1 MSPRLPKNLWKREVL
16 TMEHEIDSVLESVLF
31 ASGDPVP
38 VSRLCALLDKEED
51 EILEAA
57 QRLADGYS
65 FERRGIRLLRLED
78 SLQLCSAPENG
89 EYVRRALEARKPP
102 RLSAA
107 AMEVLTL
114 VAYFQPVTKTYIE
127 QIRGVDSSYTV
138 SLLVDRELIEPCG
151 RLDVPGRPTI
161 YRTTN
166 GFLRAFGLSSL
177 DDLPEQEELPQNV
190 LMTGTAP
197 GEVQMTIP
205 EV

>member
-1 MSPRLPKNLWKREVL
+1 
-16 TMEHEIDSVLESVLF
+16 MEHEIDSILESILF
-31 ASGDPVP
+31 ASGDPMP
-38 VSRLCALLDKEED
+38 VSRLCALLDREEG
-51 EILEAA
+51 EIYEAA

-65 FERRGIRLLRLED
+65 FEGRGIRLLRLED

-89 EYVRRALEARKPP
+89 EFVRRALEARKPP
-102 RLSAA
+102 RLSPAA
-107 AMEVLTL
+107 IEVLTI

-138 SLLVDRELIEPCG
+138 SLLVERELIEPCG

-161 YRTTN
+161 YRTTQ

-177 DDLPEQEELPQNV
+177 DELPEQEELPQSQLIV
-190 LMTGTAP
+190 GTAP
-197 GEVQMTIP
+197 GEVQLTLP

>member
-1 MSPRLPKNLWKREVL
+1 MSPRLPKNLWKKEVL

-31 ASGDPVP
+31 ASGDPMP

-138 SLLVDRELIEPCG
+138 SLLGDRELIEPCG

-177 DDLPEQEELPQNV
+177 DDLPEQEELPQNI

>member
-1 MSPRLPKNLWKREVL
+1 
-16 TMEHEIDSVLESVLF
+16 MEHEIDSILESILF
-31 ASGDPVP
+31 ASGDPMP
-38 VSRLCALLDKEED
+38 VSRLCALLDKGED
-51 EILEAA
+51 EIMEAA

-102 RLSAA
+102 RLSPA
-107 AMEVLTL
+107 AMEVLTI
-114 VAYFQPVTKTYIE
+114 VAYFQPVTRTYIE

-138 SLLVDRELIEPCG
+138 GLLVDRELIEPCG

-161 YRTTN
+161 YRTTP

-177 DDLPEQEELPQNV
+177 DELPEQEELPQNI

-197 GEVQMTIP
+197 GEVQMTLP

>member
-1 MSPRLPKNLWKREVL
+1 
-16 TMEHEIDSVLESVLF
+16 MEHETDSILESILF

-38 VSRLCALLDKEED
+38 LSRLAV
-51 EILEAA
+51 ILEKREEEVLAAA
-57 QRLADGYS
+57 QRLANGYNY
-65 FERRGIRLLRLED
+65 ERRGIRLIRLED
-78 SLQLCSAPENG
+78 SLQLCSAQENAQ
-89 EYVRRALEARKPP
+89 YVRRALETRKPP
-102 RLSAA
+102 RLSPA

-138 SLLVDRELIEPCG
+138 SLLVERELIEPCG

-161 YRTTN
+161 YRTTE

-177 DDLPEQEELPQNV
+177 EELPEQEELPPSP
-190 LMTGTAP
+190 LLAGTAP
-197 GEVQMTIP
+197 GEIQLTLP

>member
-1 MSPRLPKNLWKREVL
+1 
-16 TMEHEIDSVLESVLF
+16 MEHEIDSILESILF
-31 ASGDPVP
+31 AAGDPMP
-38 VSRLCALLDKEED
+38 VSRICALLDKSEE

-65 FERRGIRLLRLED
+65 FEQRGIRLLRLED

-102 RLSAA
+102 KLSPA

-138 SLLVDRELIEPCG
+138 GLLVERELIEPCG

-161 YRTTN
+161 YRTTS
-166 GFLRAFGLSSL
+166 GFLRAFGLASL
-177 DDLPEQEELPQNV
+177 DDLPEQAELPQNE
-190 LMTGTAP
+190 LLAGTAP
-197 GEVQMTIP
+197 GELQMSLP

>member
-1 MSPRLPKNLWKREVL
+1 
-16 TMEHEIDSVLESVLF
+16 MEHEIDSIIESILF
-31 ASGDPVP
+31 ASGDPMP
-38 VSRLCALLDKEED
+38 VSRLCALLDREES
-51 EILEAA
+51 EIYEAA
-57 QRLADGYS
+57 KRLSDGYS
-65 FERRGIRLLRLED
+65 FEGRGIRLLRLED

-89 EYVRRALEARKPP
+89 EFVRRALEARKPP
-102 RLSAA
+102 KLSPA

-138 SLLVDRELIEPCG
+138 SLLVERELIEPCG

-161 YRTTN
+161 YRTTQ

-177 DDLPEQEELPQNV
+177 DELPEQEELPQSQLIV
-190 LMTGTAP
+190 GTAP
-197 GEVQMTIP
+197 GEVQLTLP

>member
-1 MSPRLPKNLWKREVL
+1 
-16 TMEHEIDSVLESVLF
+16 MEHEMDSILESILF

-38 VSRLCALLDKEED
+38 LKRLCALLDKGED

-57 QRLADGYS
+57 TRLADGYA

-102 RLSAA
+102 KLSAA
-107 AMEVLTL
+107 AMEVLTI
-114 VAYFQPVTKTYIE
+114 VAYFQPVTKTYVE

-161 YRTTN
+161 YRTTA

-177 DDLPEQEELPQNV
+177 DELPEQEELPLND
-190 LMTGTAP
+190 LFPGTAP
-197 GEVQMTIP
+197 GETQIILP

>member
-1 MSPRLPKNLWKREVL
+1 MKMLKKEVL
-16 TMEHEIDSVLESVLF
+16 TMEHEIDSIIESILF
-31 ASGDPVP
+31 ASGDPMP
-38 VSRLCALLDKEED
+38 VSRLCALLDREES
-51 EILEAA
+51 EIYEAA
-57 QRLADGYS
+57 KRLADGYS
-65 FERRGIRLLRLED
+65 FEGRGIRLLRLED

-89 EYVRRALEARKPP
+89 EFVRRALEARKPP
-102 RLSAA
+102 KLSPA

-138 SLLVDRELIEPCG
+138 SLLVERELIEPCG

-161 YRTTN
+161 YRTTQ

-177 DDLPEQEELPQNV
+177 DELPEQEELPQSQ
-190 LMTGTAP
+190 LMVGTAP
-197 GEVQMTIP
+197 GEVQLTLP

>member
-1 MSPRLPKNLWKREVL
+1 MKMWKKEVL
-16 TMEHEIDSVLESVLF
+16 TMEHEIDSIIESILF
-31 ASGDPVP
+31 ASGDPMP
-38 VSRLCALLDKEED
+38 VSRLCALLDREES
-51 EILEAA
+51 EIYEAA
-57 QRLADGYS
+57 KRLADGYS
-65 FERRGIRLLRLED
+65 FEGRGIRLLRLED

-89 EYVRRALEARKPP
+89 EFVRRALEARKPP
-102 RLSAA
+102 KLSPA

-138 SLLVDRELIEPCG
+138 SLLVERELIEPCG

-161 YRTTN
+161 YRTTQ

-177 DDLPEQEELPQNV
+177 DELPEQEELPQSQLIV
-190 LMTGTAP
+190 GTAP
-197 GEVQMTIP
+197 GEVQLTLP

>member
-1 MSPRLPKNLWKREVL
+1 
-16 TMEHEIDSVLESVLF
+16 MEHEIDSILESILF

-38 VSRLCALLDKEED
+38 VSRLCALLDKEEE

-138 SLLVDRELIEPCG
+138 SLLVDRELIELRQTGRTRSPHHLPHNCG
-151 RLDVPGRPTI
+151 FPASFRSVISGRSA
-161 YRTTN
+161 
-166 GFLRAFGLSSL
+166 RAG
-177 DDLPEQEELPQNV
+177 
-190 LMTGTAP
+190 GTASEYSYDRYCP
-197 GEVQMTIP
+197 R
-205 EV
+205 

>member
-1 MSPRLPKNLWKREVL
+1 MKMLKKEVL
-16 TMEHEIDSVLESVLF
+16 TMEHEIDSIIESILF
-31 ASGDPVP
+31 ASGDPMP
-38 VSRLCALLDKEED
+38 VSRLCALLDREES
-51 EILEAA
+51 EIYEAA
-57 QRLADGYS
+57 KRLADGYS
-65 FERRGIRLLRLED
+65 FEGRGIRLLRLED

-89 EYVRRALEARKPP
+89 EFVRRALEARKPP
-102 RLSAA
+102 KLSPA

-138 SLLVDRELIEPCG
+138 SLLVERELIEPCG

-161 YRTTN
+161 YRTTQ

-177 DDLPEQEELPQNV
+177 DELPEQEELPQSQLIV
-190 LMTGTAP
+190 GTAP
-197 GEVQMTIP
+197 GEVQLTLP

>member
-1 MSPRLPKNLWKREVL
+1 
-16 TMEHEIDSVLESVLF
+16 
-31 ASGDPVP
+31 
-38 VSRLCALLDKEED
+38 
-51 EILEAA
+51 
-57 QRLADGYS
+57 
-65 FERRGIRLLRLED
+65 
-78 SLQLCSAPENG
+78 
-89 EYVRRALEARKPP
+89 RALEARKPP

-177 DDLPEQEELPQNV
+177 DDLPEQEELPQNI

-197 GEVQMTIP
+197 GEVQMTMP

>member
-1 MSPRLPKNLWKREVL
+1 
-16 TMEHEIDSVLESVLF
+16 MEHEIDSILESILF
-31 ASGDPVP
+31 ASGDPMP
-38 VSRLCALLDKEED
+38 VSRLCALLDKEEG
-51 EILEAA
+51 EIYEAA

-65 FERRGIRLLRLED
+65 FEGRGIRLLRLED

-89 EYVRRALEARKPP
+89 EFVRRALEARKPP
-102 RLSAA
+102 KLSPA

-138 SLLVDRELIEPCG
+138 SLLVERELIEPCG

-161 YRTTN
+161 YRTTQ

-177 DDLPEQEELPQNV
+177 DELPEQEELPQSQ
-190 LMTGTAP
+190 LIAGTAP
-197 GEVQMTIP
+197 GEVQLTLP